1 MAAAEAVGTN
11 QLLRIIRDLQEAVA
25 ELTREYRE
33 NGEPIT
39 DDSANLHRFSYK
51 LEYLLQFDQK
61 EKTTFLG
68 TRKDY
73 WDYFSDCLAK
83 VKGANDGIRFV
94 KSIPEL
100 KTSLGKGRAFIRYS
114 LVHQRLADTL
124 QQCLINQKVTSDW
137 YYTRSPLLKPHLSV
151 DIINHLYELND
162 VQFDIASRGHDL
174 DSAWPTF
181 ARRSLGTPGSPLHL
195 WRPPSRSSS
204 INSLVSSYSQHI
216 QEFPSSPDLAPGLL
230 DESGELREPGERV
243 SAAEDLRLELDQS
256 ELRQQQLLARA
267 SELGEEASELRTVVG
282 ELQAQLDA
290 SLAIQ
295 AGAHEQ
301 KQELEA
307 LRSVE
312 LELRTRLASTE
323 RKNEELLARL
333 GEALDE
339 KGQQAASHFDSAQKI
354 HDLLDE
360 LSEVEREKLE
370 AVREV
375 EGKKREVERLA
386 EDLRVK
392 EEALEKERTKA
403 LAKAKEL
410 REVMESM
417 QGELE
422 NKEKESSDLQRK
434 LEDLQYSLKAE
445 NKKVDEVSRRAQEE
459 KGELQQKL
467 DSLKVSLEGQLAT
480 LTEQLRAKD
489 EQLTASREEVELM
502 EKQVVQLTGEKK
514 GLAGIVAELESKV
527 KDQTKKT
534 EEYKM
539 QCTTLMELNSKLLQ
553 TVKKNEETKRELME
567 TKATMEGEFAAL
579 QASEKQLRSQI
590 EDGAVAVDERE
601 RRLREENRQ
610 LDESIRK
617 ATAAKEMSEGTVR
630 ELEQENRDLKE
641 ERQVA
646 EGALS
651 AAREELQVVTSQI
664 AELETRLATTLEGEA
679 SLHQKLQKTAAL
691 LEDREGQCRQL
702 EGRLKELSEE
712 KADLTSCL
720 ALAKSQLELS
730 TGEVS
735 RLQAELLDVRTEL
748 RCTAEAKH
756 KIQARLESTEVSREE
771 LAAQIEWL
779 KAQEEELRQQHASAG
794 ESLTND
800 RDQEAQARAKLAAEL
815 ASTKEELLAIK
826 ALHESLAVERAE
838 TREGLHRANTEM
850 AELGVTVCRL
860 TSENQEAERRREME
874 EREAERLSAG
884 MAALRL
890 ENASLQEELGELQ
903 NLPQTIQELK
913 ERLEQAE
920 AQAKSIQE
928 ATQEKIETIK
938 FQMSSEALKHQ
949 NELKGISEELGNLE
963 GQLAAERQ
971 SVTDL
976 TARVSELKAV
986 NSEHSQVIEEKILRV
1001 AECEVAMQRSGDEL
1015 QQLKGNLTRME
1026 GELVEARSSCED
1038 LRQTLSKTLEEKCS
1052 LEVKMSA
1059 EIEELRTTKMNLEER
1074 LIELIRD
1081 KDTLWQKSDA
1091 LEFQQKL
1098 RAEEQ
1103 WWLVDKEASHC
1114 LGCRSAFTWWLRR
1127 HHCRLCGRIFCYYC
1141 SNNFVL
1147 TKHSGKKERSCR
1159 ECYSQHSAVVER
1171 LTQAEL
1177 GPNRDEAP
1185 AIPCPASA
1193 LSPAPYTPLP
1203 RVTVTDPGD
1212 RSDDSAFDIITEEE
1226 LNGMCDSDSAASQQT
1241 SGAEISGSGSTE
1253 DAAPDDSEELTPA
1266 LQDTEIHLL
1275 KSGELTLAVP
1285 LGIEE
1290 VVQFGDSSRELS
1302 IRSSCYSTVPITVP
1316 EAGPTISW
1324 VFSSEPKSVS
1334 FSVVYSEAA
1343 DAPVEQSKV
1352 LIPLTRCSSH
1362 QETIQG
1368 QLKVRN
1374 PGVYTLIFDNSF
1386 SRFISKK
1393 VLYHLAV
1400 EKPVIYDGSDFP

>member
-949 NELKGISEELGNLE
+949 NELKV
-963 GQLAAERQ
+963 RKP
-971 SVTDL
+971 TY
-976 TARVSELKAV
+976 
-986 NSEHSQVIEEKILRV
+986 EHSQVIEEKILRTIW
-1001 AECEVAMQRSGDEL
+1001 ENNILLRL
-1015 QQLKGNLTRME
+1015 LIRME

-1226 LNGMCDSDSAASQQT
+1226 LNGMCDSDSAASH
-1241 SGAEISGSGSTE
+1241 TE

-1275 KSGELTLAVP
+1275 KSGELAVP